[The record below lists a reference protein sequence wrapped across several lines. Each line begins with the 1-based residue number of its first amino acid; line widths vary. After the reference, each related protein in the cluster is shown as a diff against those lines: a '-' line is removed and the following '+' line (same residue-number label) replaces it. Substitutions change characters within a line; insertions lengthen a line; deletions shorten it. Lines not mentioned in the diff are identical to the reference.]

1 MKSFI
6 SYLNEEESD
15 NHPDFISQKVS
26 TIGYQYGKP
35 DIPIITT
42 TRYGNGETGV
52 HSAMHTDVRTGNA
65 YWGYSISD
73 KEGKSTD
80 KPPKGVSSELRTARS
95 RTAMGHL
102 VDFAKRNPKTPITYQ
117 TNDGKQGEKNHQFF
131 QKRWA
136 ELQKT
141 HGLNNTLTRVE
152 KNPFRK

>member
-1 MKSFI
+1 MKSFKY
-6 SYLNEEESD
+6 YLKEEESD
-15 NHPDFISQKVS
+15 NHPDFVSQKTEDEKV
-26 TIGYQYGKP
+26 P
-35 DIPIITT
+35 HVTT

-52 HSAMHTDVRTGNA
+52 HSAMHTHAKTGIA

-80 KPPKGVSSELRTARS
+80 APTEGVSAELRTARS
-95 RTAMGHL
+95 RNAMDHL

-117 TNDGKQGEKNHQFF
+117 TNDGEQGDRNHAFF

-136 ELQKT
+136 ELQKQ

-152 KNPFRK
+152 TNPLRT